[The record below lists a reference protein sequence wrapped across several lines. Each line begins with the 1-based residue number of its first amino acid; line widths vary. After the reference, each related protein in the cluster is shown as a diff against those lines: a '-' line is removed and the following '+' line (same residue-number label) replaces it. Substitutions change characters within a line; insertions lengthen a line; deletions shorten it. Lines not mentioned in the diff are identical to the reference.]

1 MPGTPIS
8 AIQPPQVLLAR
19 IIACVRNGRMAPLSA
34 PFKPKDAMLFSII
47 SGFDTAY
54 AAYNG
59 FQTGIERFWTLR
71 WLQQNDVTE
80 LDAAVLKDGL
90 VRADTLPLVFKA
102 AGCDGLA
109 RGTRVRV
116 RVDGVDLLTLDLHAR
131 LLAKL
136 DDDAA
141 APADAATE
149 EADDAEEASAGP
161 LTLAID
167 VNEEAPPAEGA
178 PTPA

>member
-1 MPGTPIS
+1 
-8 AIQPPQVLLAR
+8 
-19 IIACVRNGRMAPLSA
+19 
-34 PFKPKDAMLFSII
+34 
-47 SGFDTAY
+47 
-54 AAYNG
+54 
-59 FQTGIERFWTLR
+59 
-71 WLQQNDVTE
+71 VTE

-136 DDDAA
+136 DEEA
-141 APADAATE
+141 APADAAAE
-149 EADDAEEASAGP
+149 EVDDAEEAGAGP

-167 VNEEAPPAEGA
+167 VDEEAPPAEGA
-178 PTPA
+178 ATPA